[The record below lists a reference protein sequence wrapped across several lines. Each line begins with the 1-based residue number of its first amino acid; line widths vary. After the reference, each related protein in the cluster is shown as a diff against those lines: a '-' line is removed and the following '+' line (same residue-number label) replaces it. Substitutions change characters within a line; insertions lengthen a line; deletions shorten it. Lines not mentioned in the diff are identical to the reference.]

1 MSILQT
7 KKEGDDN
14 LTDARIS
21 KIKNGFTVYDDC
33 SCEEVYCKTLD
44 EALKRA
50 KKVFEEITAYEE
62 MESAET

>member
-1 MSILQT
+1 M
-7 KKEGDDN
+7 
-14 LTDARIS
+14 TDARIS